1 MKYLLIG
8 KRATQLGV
16 FQKLLSENN
25 PDDEFEICKNVKTLV
40 KPPDTKIIYVFMRVP
55 YTWEWEFGGQ
65 LDVHSDDTEFV
76 DELMDFRELDTDLVD
91 IRVDYDGAQLTGTV
105 QEIIRKMGEDNESSS
120 GISRSR

>member
-76 DELMDFRELDTDLVD
+76 DEFMDFREFDTDLVD
-91 IRVDYDGAQLTGTV
+91 IRVDYDGAQLTGAV
-105 QEIIRKMGEDNESSS
+105 QEIIRKMGEDNEETDC
-120 GISRSR
+120 GL

>member
-91 IRVDYDGAQLTGTV
+91 IRVDYDGAQLTGAV
-105 QEIIRKMGEDNESSS
+105 QEIIRKMGENNEETDC
-120 GISRSR
+120 GL

>member
-76 DELMDFRELDTDLVD
+76 DELMDFRELDTDIVD
-91 IRVDYDGAQLTGTV
+91 IRVDYDGAQLTGAV
-105 QEIIRKMGEDNESSS
+105 QEIIRKMGENNEETDC
-120 GISRSR
+120 GL

>member
-65 LDVHSDDTEFV
+65 LDVHSDDTEFI

-91 IRVDYDGAQLTGTV
+91 IRVDYDGAQLTGAV
-105 QEIIRKMGEDNESSS
+105 QEIIRKMGENNEETDC
-120 GISRSR
+120 GL